1 LDAWAPA
8 WGESLSRGWASELL
22 VGPAGMHASAALF
35 AIFVSALGCA
45 HRDPSAPAWE
55 ARVVR
60 PRQDAAPSEQRAS
73 ARPKALSGPAD
84 AWFQREIA
92 EREARIEAL
101 RQQLERADGREDEQA
116 EDVKGRLE
124 RELEL
129 EEDSLRDFREQS
141 NKRRSPG
148 MIAGGLT
155 LIGVGGAL
163 AFGTPLW
170 LVLRGWSGGGSQE
183 ISDEQAR
190 VATVV
195 LLSLS
200 VSCFAVGLPV
210 LVVGGRKRLVK
221 PEATARVWV
230 GPGEV
235 SVRGSF

>member
-1 LDAWAPA
+1 MRP
-8 WGESLSRGWASELL
+8 
-22 VGPAGMHASAALF
+22 SAALF

-45 HRDPSAPAWE
+45 HRDPAAPAWK

-60 PRQDAAPSEQRAS
+60 PRQDAAPSGERAP
-73 ARPKALSGPAD
+73 ARPTAFSGPD
-84 AWFQREIA
+84 AWFHREIA

-101 RQQLERADGREDEQA
+101 RQQVERADGREDEQE

-129 EEDSLRDFREQS
+129 EEESLRDFREQS
-141 NKRRSPG
+141 NRRHSPG
-148 MIAGGLT
+148 MIAGGVT

-170 LVLRGWSGGGSQE
+170 LGLRGWSGGGAQD
-183 ISDEQAR
+183 ISDEQAK
-190 VATVV
+190 VAAVV

-200 VSCFAVGLPV
+200 VSCFAVAVPV
-210 LVVGGRKRLVK
+210 LVVGGRKTLVK
-221 PEATARVWV
+221 PEATARVWL